1 MEINEVVN
9 EKWDDLLDEGY
20 ETQVENPEVSE
31 PIYGYENEY
40 LEIPGNDDGMQPG
53 GDPEVEDSEPQETQN
68 TQETDD
74 NILHQFL
81 KDRGVTDPT
90 KIHFENE
97 DGELETLDFDS
108 LDREEQL
115 NVLKELTKPDLTEH
129 ETDVINYLRRNRVSF
144 NEVIDHFVQ
153 EGINRFLE
161 ENPDKAPVQ
170 TYEIDDY
177 TDEELYLADLKTKY
191 PNFSDEE
198 LISKLDVAKLNE
210 ELFKKEAEVLRSQY
224 KAEEDA
230 AREYEKQQEAQ
241 RYEDLQ
247 QNLIG
252 AAMQFNTISL
262 DYTDPESEVFEIE
275 NSDKNQMLGYLLN
288 QDAEGKSQFVRDI
301 EDPAKLIRIAY
312 FMQYGD
318 ELLSNTARYYK
329 SIIAEDRK
337 KISKLERQIVK
348 QDKPKDNNSVVI
360 SSKKD
365 NNSSPTGYP
374 KRWDDLL

>member
-1 MEINEVVN
+1 MKKFTLFLTIILMFTFAFPVFSSAEETVNGGYITMNEKDDARLIAAGETLSRYMKQITGKEYPVN
-9 EKWDDLLDEGY
+9 ENG
-20 ETQVENPEVSE
+20 
-31 PIYGYENEY
+31 
-40 LEIPGNDDGMQPG
+40 DGMKFTLGYSSDIPDNG
-53 GDPEVEDSEPQETQN
+53 YVIET
-68 TQETDD
+68 
-74 NILHQFL
+74 
-81 KDRGVTDPT
+81 K
-90 KIHFENE
+90 ENE

-230 AREYEKQQEAQ
+230 AKEYEKQQEAQ

-374 KRWDDLL
+374 KR